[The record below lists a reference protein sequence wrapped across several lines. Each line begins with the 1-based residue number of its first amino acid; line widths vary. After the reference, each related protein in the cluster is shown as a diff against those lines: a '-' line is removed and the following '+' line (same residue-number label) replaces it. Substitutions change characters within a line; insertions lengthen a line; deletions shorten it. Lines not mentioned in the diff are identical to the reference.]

1 MSHMDHVE
9 LKIVA
14 GHTDERLL
22 HRFIEELQCLH
33 DLPSSRI
40 DIEHNSAST
49 FELRIRYPLTTF
61 DHSVGQFMAVLFGEI
76 PFMRAFGQARFEDL
90 TLPPEVYNWFQGPS
104 FGAASVLERF
114 GVSEPPLLVAILK
127 PSLDL
132 SSTLEQ
138 LEDRI
143 AEPLAGGFH
152 AAKDDETQGDFANLP
167 LDCRLE
173 LASRNRRY
181 IPAVNLDDPIAL
193 RQVFARAELGMIM
206 VNATILGFPLLHEV
220 RKIARVPMLS
230 HLSMQG
236 LYATCFSNRLFASLH
251 RLFGS
256 DALITPIG
264 DTHYYRA
271 SKEDEGEMVNA
282 LTSELPIA
290 KTLPLLTGGGRMDNL
305 GTVLARR
312 EASGSPYGIVLGG
325 LIFNSGKGPREMA
338 RAVVEKVAEVKRG
351 TVSGR
356 GPLRLAEVAILH

>member
-1 MSHMDHVE
+1 MDHVE

-14 GHTDERLL
+14 EHTDERRL
-22 HRFIEELQCLH
+22 HTFIEELQRLH

-40 DIEHNSAST
+40 DIGHSSSSA
-49 FELRIRYPLTTF
+49 FELRIRYPLSTF

-76 PFMRAFGQARFEDL
+76 PFMRAFGKARFEDL
-90 TLPPEVYNWFQGPS
+90 MLPAEVYNWFQGPS
-104 FGAASVLERF
+104 FGACSVLERF
-114 GVSEPPLLVAILK
+114 GSSEPPLLVAILK
-127 PSLDL
+127 PSLDF

-138 LEDRI
+138 FEDRI

-152 AAKDDETQGDFANLP
+152 AAKDDETQGDFPNLP

-193 RQVFARAELGMIM
+193 RQVFARAELGMVM

-271 SKEDEGEMVNA
+271 SRADEGEMVNA

-305 GTVLARR
+305 EAVLARN
-312 EASGSPYGIVLGG
+312 EATGAPYGIVLGG
-325 LIFNSGKGPREMA
+325 LIFNSGKKPREMA
-338 RAVVEKVAEVKRG
+338 RTVVKKVAEVKREI
-351 TVSGR
+351 VSGK
-356 GPLRLAEVAILH
+356 GPLRLAEAPTIH

>member
-1 MSHMDHVE
+1 MSGMDHVE

-14 GHTDERLL
+14 EHTDESLL
-22 HRFIEELQCLH
+22 HRFIEELQRVH

-40 DIEHNSAST
+40 DIGHSSSSA

-76 PFMRAFGQARFEDL
+76 PFMRAFGRARFEDL
-90 TLPPEVYNWFQGPS
+90 MLPPEVYNWFQGPS
-104 FGAASVLERF
+104 FGASSILERF
-114 GVSEPPLLVAILK
+114 GVSEAPLLVAILK

-132 SSTLEQ
+132 SLTLEQ

-152 AAKDDETQGDFANLP
+152 AAKDDETQGDFPYLP
-167 LDCRLE
+167 LNCRLE

-193 RQVFARAELGMIM
+193 RQVLARADLGMVM
-206 VNATILGFPLLHEV
+206 VNATILGFPLLHEL
-220 RKIARVPMLS
+220 RKMARVPILS

-282 LTSELPIA
+282 LTSKLPIA

-312 EASGSPYGIVLGG
+312 EAGGAPYGIVLGG

-356 GPLRLAEVAILH
+356 GPHRLAEAATLH

>member
-1 MSHMDHVE
+1 MSGMDHVE

-14 GHTDERLL
+14 EHTDESLL
-22 HRFIEELQCLH
+22 HRFIEELQRVH

-40 DIEHNSAST
+40 DIGHSSSSG
-49 FELRIRYPLTTF
+49 FELGIRYPLTTF
-61 DHSVGQFMAVLFGEI
+61 DHSVGQFMALLFGEI

-90 TLPPEVYNWFQGPS
+90 TLPPEVYNWFHGPS
-104 FGAASVLERF
+104 FGASSVLERF
-114 GVSEPPLLVAILK
+114 GVSEPPLLTAILK

-132 SSTLEQ
+132 SLTLEQ

-152 AAKDDETQGDFANLP
+152 AAKDDETQGNFPNLP
-167 LDCRLE
+167 LNCRLE

-193 RQVFARAELGMIM
+193 RQAFARAELGMVM
-206 VNATILGFPLLHEV
+206 VNATILGFPLLHEL
-220 RKIARVPMLS
+220 RKMAGIPILS

-236 LYATCFSNRLFASLH
+236 LYATCFSHRLFASLH

-290 KTLPLLTGGGRMDNL
+290 KTLPLLTGGGRMENL
-305 GTVLARR
+305 GTITARH
-312 EASGSPYGIVLGG
+312 EPTGVPFGIALGG
-325 LIFNSGKGPREMA
+325 LIFNSGKPPREMA
-338 RAVVEKVAEVKRG
+338 CAVVRKVAEVKQEAA
-351 TVSGR
+351 
-356 GPLRLAEVAILH
+356 LAEQATST